1 MGEWRDNTASH
12 IAFLKNE
19 MRLRADQENRVEVA
33 IIQILKDNEIIA
45 TRLDRPV
52 NVNNGDR
59 IVDVGIE
66 LKPLPTLVI
75 KTANSCGE
83 WINTDDYTHTF
94 DRLELMYEVLD
105 TIDKGCMD

>member
-1 MGEWRDNTASH
+1 MGEWKHSTTSH

-19 MRLRADQENRVEVA
+19 MRLRVEQENRVEVA
-33 IIQILKDNEIIA
+33 IIHTLKDNA
-45 TRLDRPV
+45 LVSTTLDRPV

-59 IVDVGIE
+59 IVEVGID

-94 DRLELMYEVLD
+94 DWLELMYEVLD